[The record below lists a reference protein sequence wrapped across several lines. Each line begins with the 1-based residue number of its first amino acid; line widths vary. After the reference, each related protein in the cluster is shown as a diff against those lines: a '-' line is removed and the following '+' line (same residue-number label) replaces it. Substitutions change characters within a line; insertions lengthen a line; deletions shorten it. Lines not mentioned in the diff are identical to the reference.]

1 MKYGLNMR
9 SIKSNQVDR
18 ADIVFRGRMKRT
30 PFLDHPAF
38 QYSFK
43 TSGFTR
49 YKFGAVTGPSIII
62 DNLYHEISHAID
74 FVLCGDDIEARTL
87 GGRYNFKV
95 KMIAING
102 QLYEQVE
109 TDQCTMRECRV
120 FAIQMKLRHMLGYK
134 TSLDFMAAEYAR
146 LTIWLPDWFLVEG
159 SNQSERV
166 AWCKNHIIKLYHQ
179 YEEQQLCDAFQIW
192 LDTIEGLNKGE
203 DQTVELL

>member
-1 MKYGLNMR
+1 MR
-9 SIKSNQVDR
+9 SLKKSQIHR
-18 ADIVFRGRMKRT
+18 AESVFRERMART
-30 PFLDHPAF
+30 PFLNHPAF
-38 QYSFK
+38 GYSFE
-43 TSGFTR
+43 TSGFQQ
-49 YKFGAVTGPSIII
+49 YKFGAAAGPSRDI

-95 KMIAING
+95 KMTAING

-159 SNQSERV
+159 SNESERV

-192 LDTIEGLNKGE
+192 LDTIEGLNKE
-203 DQTVELL
+203 DMAA